1 MLFAQTV
8 YHKMPVESKTMQS
21 TNTIFLVRPSS
32 FSFKTETSIS
42 NTFQDPLSA
51 SKETIQQKVLAE
63 FDAFT
68 NKLTA
73 KGIQV
78 HIFDDTLF
86 PNKPDAIFPN
96 NWISF
101 HQDGTVILY
110 PMLAHNRR
118 PERREEIVTFFKNN
132 YSVQSLLD
140 LTQYEKDNLFLEG
153 TGSIVFDH
161 IHKIAYAALSPRTH
175 KELFLT
181 VCDYLHY
188 KPVSFHAFDNSGIPI
203 YHTNV
208 MMCITKNFAVICL
221 DSIPDNIERAMLV
234 NQLKNTG
241 NEIVKIS
248 YEQMNQF
255 AGNMLALQTNDNKEI
270 LVLSQSAFDSLNSTQ
285 KKEIEKYV
293 ALLPMSIPTIETIGG
308 GSARCMIA
316 EVFLQA
322 KEK

>member
-1 MLFAQTV
+1 MAIAQRV
-8 YHKMPVESKTMQS
+8 YHNMPVESTTMQS
-21 TNTIFLVRPSS
+21 TNTIFLIKPSS
-32 FSFKTETSIS
+32 FTFNSETSIS
-42 NTFQDPLSA
+42 NTFQAPLPE

-63 FDAFT
+63 FDAFANT
-68 NKLTA
+68 LTA
-73 KGIQV
+73 NGIQV

-110 PMLAHNRR
+110 PMLAENRR

-140 LTQYEKDNLFLEG
+140 LTHYENDNSFLEG

-161 IHKIAYAALSPRTH
+161 VHKIAYAALSPRTH
-175 KELFLT
+175 KALFLT

-188 KPVSFHAFDNSGIPI
+188 QPVCFHAFDKSGIPI

-208 MMCITKNFAVICL
+208 MMCIAKHFAVICL
-221 DSIPDNIERAMLV
+221 DSITDKSDRTILV
-234 NQLKNTG
+234 DQLKDTG
-241 NEIVKIS
+241 HQIIDIS
-248 YEQMNQF
+248 FEQVNHF
-255 AGNMLALQTNDNKEI
+255 AGNMLSLQTNNDKEI
-270 LVLSQSAFDSLNSTQ
+270 LVLSQSAFDSLSGTQ
-285 KKEIEKYV
+285 KKEIEQFV
-293 ALLPMSIPTIETIGG
+293 ELLSISIPTIETIGG
-308 GSARCMIA
+308 GSARCMIS
-316 EVFLQA
+316 EVFLQP